1 MPNNPAL
8 WCFTELHAHRG
19 DNGSVLQREA
29 AGALT
34 CAAHLASPSE
44 GRDHFEIA
52 CYDLRPWNDDRAYWS
67 RWTLP
72 DIAVAEPPVLPN
84 VKPMPERK
92 APPPKP
98 SRAGGVLVEMVEERI
113 AAGGVDAATLA
124 SLIAES
130 LVDLILLVPEEE
142 QAKLMAHTLSSL
154 GDLFL
159 QKSGAD
165 GGGSGS
171 TH

>member
-1 MPNNPAL
+1 
-8 WCFTELHAHRG
+8 
-19 DNGSVLQREA
+19 
-29 AGALT
+29 
-34 CAAHLASPSE
+34 
-44 GRDHFEIA
+44 
-52 CYDLRPWNDDRAYWS
+52 
-67 RWTLP
+67 
-72 DIAVAEPPVLPN
+72 
-84 VKPMPERK
+84 
-92 APPPKP
+92 
-98 SRAGGVLVEMVEERI
+98 VLVEMVEERI